1 MQPSPVTTS
10 FSPIDKAGFCYG
22 GPSADAEYHCGGPVQ
37 CPGVPLSAGA
47 TGCVS
52 LVYALYEAG
61 VPQGA
66 LGRLFEH
73 LPLFDQGFGWLWAA
87 LLAIPVS
94 LAGNAIRAKWKK

>member
-1 MQPSPVTTS
+1 MPMLNIIVEDR
-10 FSPIDKAGFCYG
+10 FSVLVY
-22 GPSADAEYHCGGPVQ
+22 
-37 CPGVPLSAGA
+37 PLSAGA

-61 VPQGA
+61 IPLGA
-66 LGRLFEH
+66 VGNLLEH
-73 LPLFDQGFGWLWAA
+73 LPLFDLGFGWLWAA

>member
-1 MQPSPVTTS
+1 MAILLILLGLSHGLWKDNALV
-10 FSPIDKAGFCYG
+10 Y
-22 GPSADAEYHCGGPVQ
+22 
-37 CPGVPLSAGA
+37 PLAAGA

-61 VPQGA
+61 APLGA
-66 LGRLFEH
+66 VGSFFER

-94 LAGNAIRAKWKK
+94 LIGNAIQKRKCHA